1 MKRNLM
7 GLFLS
12 GLVAVG
18 LLTGCGS
25 EKKAPAPAAPAQTEA
40 KGPLTLEYTFNKKEG
55 KGTNQMAAWIED
67 KDGKLVRTLFATR
80 YTTQKGYKKQA
91 LLPQWVK
98 KSGLAQ
104 LDKAKVDAFTKATP
118 AAGQV
123 TAGWD
128 GKDDNGKSV
137 PDGTYKLV
145 VEATLYQDSDA
156 LWTGTFQKGG
166 KEQTLDMKESLTK
179 EPEKKENKDMITG
192 VKAVYRP

>member
-1 MKRNLM
+1 MNRNLM

-12 GLVAVG
+12 GLVAAG
-18 LLTGCGS
+18 LVTGCGN
-25 EKKAPAPAAPAQTEA
+25 EKKPAAPAVPAQTEA

-91 LLPQWVK
+91 LPQGVK
-98 KSGLAQ
+98 KSGMAQ
-104 LDKAKVDAFTKATP
+104 LDKAKVDDLTKATP

-179 EPEKKENKDMITG
+179 EPEKKENKDLITG

>member
-1 MKRNLM
+1 
-7 GLFLS
+7 
-12 GLVAVG
+12 
-18 LLTGCGS
+18 
-25 EKKAPAPAAPAQTEA
+25 
-40 KGPLTLEYTFNKKEG
+40 
-55 KGTNQMAAWIED
+55 MAAWIED

-91 LLPQWVK
+91 LPQWVK

-104 LDKAKVDAFTKATP
+104 LDKAKVDALTKATP

-145 VEATLYQDSDA
+145 VEATLYMDSDA